1 MGKSVNLTCKIANL
15 IFKNP
20 ILAASGTFGYGIE
33 YEKHLDLNKLG
44 GFIVKGLSVKEKIGN
59 KPPRIVETPCG
70 MLNAIGLQN
79 VGIDKF
85 LEEKLP
91 KIEKFNTHIIANIY
105 GKQVDEFVSIAE
117 KLNGAERISAIEIN
131 VSCPNVSVG
140 GALFGKDSDMVF
152 KLTSAVRKIS
162 DKPIIVKLTPNV
174 SDIIPIARAAES
186 AGADAVSLINTITG
200 MVIDVKSKK
209 PALFNKTGG
218 LSGPAIYPVGVRMV
232 YEVYNAVKIPVIGV
246 GGIYSADIA
255 LQYMIAGAAL
265 VEVGTANFV
274 QPNITEEIIKGIEE
288 YAKREGIRNISD
300 IIGSCCSQC

>member
-1 MGKSVNLTCKIANL
+1 MGKNVNLTCKIANL

-20 ILAASGTFGYGIE
+20 ILSASGTFGYGIE
-33 YEKHLDLNKLG
+33 YAKHFDLNKLG
-44 GFIVKGLSVKEKIGN
+44 GFVVKGLSIKEKSGN
-59 KPPRIVETPCG
+59 NPPRIVETPCG

-79 VGIDKF
+79 VGVDKF

-91 KIEKFNTHIIANIY
+91 KIAKFNTHIIANIY
-105 GKQVDEFVSIAE
+105 GTKIDEFIELTE
-117 KLNGAERISAIEIN
+117 KLNSAERISAIEIN

-140 GALFGKDSDMVF
+140 GALFGKDPDMVF
-152 KLTSAVRKIS
+152 KLTSAIRKIS

-174 SDIIPIARAAES
+174 SDIISVARAAES

-209 PALFNKTGG
+209 TVLLNKTGG

-232 YEVYNAVKIPVIGV
+232 YEVYNAVNIPVIGV
-246 GGIYSADIA
+246 GGVYSADIA
-255 LQYMIAGAAL
+255 LQYMIAGATL

-274 QPNITEEIIKGIEE
+274 QPDITIEIIKGIEK
-288 YAKREGIRNISD
+288 YAKSEGISNISD
-300 IIGSCCSQC
+300 IIGSCCK